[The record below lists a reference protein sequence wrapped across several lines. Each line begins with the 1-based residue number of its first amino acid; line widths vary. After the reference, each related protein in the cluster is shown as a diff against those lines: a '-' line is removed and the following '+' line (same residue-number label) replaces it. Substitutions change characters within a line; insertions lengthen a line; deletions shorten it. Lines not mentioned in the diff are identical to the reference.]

1 LAGLS
6 GARRSNDSVPGD
18 KKVIAADGLALS
30 FQCCAYVGG
39 MPGSVDVERKNVE
52 PHREALDLM
61 AIVLRPCRFR
71 RAVQQLGTH

>member
-1 LAGLS
+1 
-6 GARRSNDSVPGD
+6 
-18 KKVIAADGLALS
+18 
-30 FQCCAYVGG
+30 